1 VSKEFLHEDDSAGFL
16 ELYSAILHS
25 PEIQECLRNE
35 SLEISD
41 LAHLLLPELGVAP
54 AAGDDWKE
62 ALQEACMTWISND
75 EGNDLDD

>member
-1 VSKEFLHEDDSAGFL
+1 MTKTFHDDGCAGFF

-41 LAHLLLPELGVAP
+41 LAYLILPEIGVAP

-62 ALQEACMTWISND
+62 ALQEAAMSWLENNRED
-75 EGNDLDD
+75 DLDD

>member
-1 VSKEFLHEDDSAGFL
+1 MTKVFHEDDSAGFD

-41 LAHLLLPELGVAP
+41 LAYLILPEIGVAP

-62 ALQEACMTWISND
+62 ALQEAAMSWLSND
-75 EGNDLDD
+75 ERKEIDE

>member
-1 VSKEFLHEDDSAGFL
+1 MTKVFHEDDSAGFF

-41 LAHLLLPELGVAP
+41 LAYLILPEIGVAP

-62 ALQEACMTWISND
+62 ALQEAAMSWLENNRED
-75 EGNDLDD
+75 DLDD